1 MKIAHEL
8 TDGETLES
16 VSKVRSIRLT
26 DEVWELTKRVG
37 NQSRPKL
44 HRGQV
49 IETAVLK
56 LCGK

>member
-1 MKIAHEL
+1 MKTAHDL
-8 TDGETLES
+8 TNGETLES

-37 NQSRPKL
+37 ESSRPRL

-49 IETAVLK
+49 IETAILK